1 VSLFSWHDSG
11 KSFARHQQAI
21 RRPLDARAPWEPVEL
36 GGRRH
41 LVWEPECSKLPGPIQ
56 IRLKREG
63 TEVQLSSQ
71 ELGRAEP
78 LEVDRSL
85 VPAPTEPPA
94 LTQSRSGTRR
104 LQWLLLGS

>member
-1 VSLFSWHDSG
+1 M
-11 KSFARHQQAI
+11 RT
-21 RRPLDARAPWEPVEL
+21 APWEPIEL

-41 LVWEPECSKLPGPIQ
+41 LVWEPECSKLPVPIQ

-78 LEVDRSL
+78 LEVARSL
-85 VPAPTEPPA
+85 VPAPTEPPP